1 MGIPFH
7 RFSLRRYEGE
17 LVDEKDR
24 AERERT
30 RSVLNAGVFGFLGA
44 LFRVALQRPR
54 AFARALR
61 LAVKVGRIDERGL
74 WRTLIYFAESC
85 VLLEWTADLG
95 IDHIHA
101 HYGDC
106 SIATGADSKIARQE
120 QGESTWDPLNASE
133 LAPNSANGLIP
144 SLIAWAKSQL
154 PGNVAIVSHYGT
166 NSATVAM
173 LCRVFGGPT
182 YSFTMHGPE
191 EFDAPRAN
199 CLCEK
204 IRRARFVVAISE
216 FARSQLYRWADYHD
230 WAKIHVIHCGVGPRA
245 IDRLILGKLGNR
257 LCRAGRSISPGNT
270 SWSSRMETFTEG
282 SLLAFLATVPD
293 PRSRHGRRHPL
304 SASLLGKIIRG
315 SAGMNVCCAIMC
327 GARVT
332 RLSVNGLR
340 TRTSR

>member
-1 MGIPFH
+1 
-7 RFSLRRYEGE
+7 
-17 LVDEKDR
+17 
-24 AERERT
+24 
-30 RSVLNAGVFGFLGA
+30 
-44 LFRVALQRPR
+44 
-54 AFARALR
+54 
-61 LAVKVGRIDERGL
+61 
-74 WRTLIYFAESC
+74 
-85 VLLEWTADLG
+85 
-95 IDHIHA
+95 
-101 HYGDC
+101 
-106 SIATGADSKIARQE
+106 
-120 QGESTWDPLNASE
+120 
-133 LAPNSANGLIP
+133 
-144 SLIAWAKSQL
+144 
-154 PGNVAIVSHYGT
+154 
-166 NSATVAM
+166 M

-270 SWSSRMETFTEG
+270 SLSSRMETFTEG

-304 SASLLGKIIRG
+304 SAILSLVAAQKLLQQVPLESQRVLRHHVWREELRGYRSMGSGPGHHADSPTWLHAGPPSPEG
-315 SAGMNVCCAIMC
+315 SARC
-327 GARVT
+327 
-332 RLSVNGLR
+332 
-340 TRTSR
+340 